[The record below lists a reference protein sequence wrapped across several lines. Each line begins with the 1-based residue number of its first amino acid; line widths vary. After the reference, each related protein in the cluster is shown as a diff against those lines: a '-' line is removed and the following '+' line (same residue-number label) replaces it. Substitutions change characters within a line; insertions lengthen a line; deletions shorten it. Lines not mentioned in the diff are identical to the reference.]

1 MVKYIAHKENQMT
14 DNNHEPSLIPRGI
27 SAGSEQSDLYKLFYR
42 CLPKHRKEL
51 PLKTGEVWKGLD
63 LTKISKEINVSKQK
77 ISAWL
82 KNNAVPGQRVK
93 SLMSLP
99 GSTLTFDAIGPY
111 INSR

>member
-1 MVKYIAHKENQMT
+1 MT
-14 DNNHEPSLIPRGI
+14 DNNQEPSLIPRGI

-42 CLPKHRKEL
+42 CLPNHRKEL

-82 KNNAVPGQRVK
+82 KNNGVPGGRVK
-93 SLMSLP
+93 PLMDLQ
-99 GSTLTFDAIGPY
+99 GSTISYQEIGPY